1 MPELELDTV
10 FEAGELST
18 GDVID
23 SSSSASSNK
32 NNNGGEIISSIKDTS
47 NISKPHPLQNEV
59 TTSNTAVSI
68 SDVKNIN
75 SNLLVVPNS
84 IHLGNKVTTVI
95 HEPPSQFVETPLK
108 CQSNALIDQ
117 EKISKSETF
126 SSSTI
131 TKSSYSECNEV
142 MISNEEAIDHAKED
156 VIELKNRYI

>member
-1 MPELELDTV
+1 MQCEDRVP
-10 FEAGELST
+10 S
-18 GDVID
+18 
-23 SSSSASSNK
+23 
-32 NNNGGEIISSIKDTS
+32 
-47 NISKPHPLQNEV
+47 
-59 TTSNTAVSI
+59 SNTAVSI

-84 IHLGNKVTTVI
+84 MHLGNKVTTVI

-142 MISNEEAIDHAKED
+142 RISNEEAIDHAKED